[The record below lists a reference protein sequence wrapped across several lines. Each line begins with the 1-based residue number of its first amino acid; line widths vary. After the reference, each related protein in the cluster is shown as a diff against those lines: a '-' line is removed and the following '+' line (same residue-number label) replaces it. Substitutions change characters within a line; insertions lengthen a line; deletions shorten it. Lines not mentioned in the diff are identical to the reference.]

1 MELSF
6 INRKIKLDNYL
17 SNCYRRLIRSK
28 IIHFLLLLIDF
39 ILILSQEIDILN
51 RGFKTRYNK
60 KEEEIII
67 SPIIILLLKLDN
79 IPKYINCLIVILSML
94 IFDSMYII
102 LCKLDIKNN
111 YKSLYVLVNILELF
125 YFRIYILFLYT
136 LLFTLPNLYFFSS
149 FVISL
154 PHTYLI
160 INNFL
165 YNHLYYYVPE
175 FVDYPYDE
183 FSSIFDLYFFAFKI
197 LISIV
202 SDANDENLGKFFFII
217 SLSIRIYFCF
227 YFINKIICHSY
238 LFMKNSFLNRI
249 KLSLFFAE
257 ISIVFIS
264 FFILENKIFTF
275 LYILI
280 NCGIIVIIIGFLF
293 LLYEPFSFIIIR
305 SKTSIENIFYYLNI
319 INEKND
325 IKFLIENKLIS
336 HYRDCG
342 LCNICRKYIHYR
354 TKYDTNI
361 NLKENVN
368 ENQLLINDRK
378 NINIKDLFNILY
390 DGKKKYFKLIR
401 KIEKNYKKFGKII
414 FKNNAY
420 YFINL
425 LNLMYSDY
433 LNNDITLS
441 LNEKIILE
449 IINQE
454 NHSFLENHQ
463 VQINQLLL
471 CKEFIFLGRKA
482 LNSIKEILNNE
493 QILSKANK
501 LLLLSEILKNM
512 KKKKYKNNLL
522 NNKNQISNYSK
533 NLILSCSIVYEE
545 IFNTTISNS
554 HIPIRDNTQPLEEI
568 YNLSNKNNNTITLEV
583 NLLDYNCIIIRAGKG
598 LSSHINQ
605 RFYDLFPNV
614 FMKYQI
620 ELFLKSIFNGFK
632 DNKEKYKENENKNNK
647 NKSERKKNIIEL
659 NLIINDKM
667 INKIYLKLLT
677 LKLTPFF
684 NNNNNH
690 FIIFNG
696 TYTLNKN
703 IIISVIDLTH
713 KNEHDEII
721 FGVSNQNLENNI
733 ESIIIS
739 LKQYISWQSFLGNKL
754 TKIMSFKYYMKLYNI
769 YKLEGIHKKHIK
781 KVDSTKHIIKIKES
795 ENSSNEQTS
804 DEQNKI
810 YKEVNTVT
818 SSVQT
823 SSYNKGNNNFSLN
836 KVKKNNFVDYG
847 LLNLIKKV
855 IYLFFIIILF
865 FIISEL
871 FYFRKLVKTMKN
883 NHNSYINYRG
893 FYRLY
898 YQLFSSI
905 LAVACIP
912 EIINSKSCRNY
923 ISIFNKVYSRNY
935 PDKSFDFT
943 EFILIQNEIYTKKI
957 NDEKSNIIKINEYI
971 GNERYNELFN
981 KKVKYIQINQNQKT
995 IYSTKEISLNFF
1007 DALLILCNS
1016 FVILT
1021 ENKNNTLNQPI
1032 YFLNKKENTFA
1043 NIINQDKISNYQ
1055 EEIYKLILNYKY
1067 YSEQFSTIDKEMF
1080 QTLINKSGL
1089 VKTIIFLSISLNTFL
1104 FLLIIILIYI
1114 FLIKF
1119 NKIIIK
1125 LLNYIIMIINTKND
1139 EFDFKS
1145 NFMKKIE
1152 NLEIILELYKSS
1164 PLEAIQNLNALYYN
1178 YNQYLLNKNKNI
1190 TINYNKKN
1198 IKKIQE
1204 DNSKIP
1210 KIHKTIYRRD
1220 INKLKINNK
1229 YNIFIN
1235 NYNILLFYNILDR
1248 LFFYKNKII

>member
-183 FSSIFDLYFFAFKI
+183 FSSIFDLYFFSFKI

-441 LNEKIILE
+441 LNEKITVKGGLVPLFKLYY
-449 IINQE
+449 IIN
-454 NHSFLENHQ
+454 FLN
-463 VQINQLLL
+463 
-471 CKEFIFLGRKA
+471 CC
-482 LNSIKEILNNE
+482 IK
-493 QILSKANK
+493 
-501 LLLLSEILKNM
+501 ILK
-512 KKKKYKNNLL
+512 
-522 NNKNQISNYSK
+522 
-533 NLILSCSIVYEE
+533 
-545 IFNTTISNS
+545 
-554 HIPIRDNTQPLEEI
+554 
-568 YNLSNKNNNTITLEV
+568 
-583 NLLDYNCIIIRAGKG
+583 
-598 LSSHINQ
+598 
-605 RFYDLFPNV
+605 
-614 FMKYQI
+614 
-620 ELFLKSIFNGFK
+620 
-632 DNKEKYKENENKNNK
+632 
-647 NKSERKKNIIEL
+647 
-659 NLIINDKM
+659 
-667 INKIYLKLLT
+667 
-677 LKLTPFF
+677 
-684 NNNNNH
+684 
-690 FIIFNG
+690 
-696 TYTLNKN
+696 
-703 IIISVIDLTH
+703 
-713 KNEHDEII
+713 
-721 FGVSNQNLENNI
+721 
-733 ESIIIS
+733 
-739 LKQYISWQSFLGNKL
+739 
-754 TKIMSFKYYMKLYNI
+754 
-769 YKLEGIHKKHIK
+769 
-781 KVDSTKHIIKIKES
+781 
-795 ENSSNEQTS
+795 
-804 DEQNKI
+804 
-810 YKEVNTVT
+810 
-818 SSVQT
+818 
-823 SSYNKGNNNFSLN
+823 
-836 KVKKNNFVDYG
+836 
-847 LLNLIKKV
+847 
-855 IYLFFIIILF
+855 
-865 FIISEL
+865 
-871 FYFRKLVKTMKN
+871 
-883 NHNSYINYRG
+883 
-893 FYRLY
+893 
-898 YQLFSSI
+898 
-905 LAVACIP
+905 
-912 EIINSKSCRNY
+912 
-923 ISIFNKVYSRNY
+923 
-935 PDKSFDFT
+935 
-943 EFILIQNEIYTKKI
+943 
-957 NDEKSNIIKINEYI
+957 
-971 GNERYNELFN
+971 
-981 KKVKYIQINQNQKT
+981 
-995 IYSTKEISLNFF
+995 
-1007 DALLILCNS
+1007 
-1016 FVILT
+1016 
-1021 ENKNNTLNQPI
+1021 
-1032 YFLNKKENTFA
+1032 
-1043 NIINQDKISNYQ
+1043 
-1055 EEIYKLILNYKY
+1055 
-1067 YSEQFSTIDKEMF
+1067 
-1080 QTLINKSGL
+1080 
-1089 VKTIIFLSISLNTFL
+1089 
-1104 FLLIIILIYI
+1104 
-1114 FLIKF
+1114 
-1119 NKIIIK
+1119 
-1125 LLNYIIMIINTKND
+1125 
-1139 EFDFKS
+1139 
-1145 NFMKKIE
+1145 
-1152 NLEIILELYKSS
+1152 
-1164 PLEAIQNLNALYYN
+1164 
-1178 YNQYLLNKNKNI
+1178 
-1190 TINYNKKN
+1190 
-1198 IKKIQE
+1198 E
-1204 DNSKIP
+1204 D
-1210 KIHKTIYRRD
+1210 
-1220 INKLKINNK
+1220 
-1229 YNIFIN
+1229 
-1235 NYNILLFYNILDR
+1235 
-1248 LFFYKNKII
+1248 